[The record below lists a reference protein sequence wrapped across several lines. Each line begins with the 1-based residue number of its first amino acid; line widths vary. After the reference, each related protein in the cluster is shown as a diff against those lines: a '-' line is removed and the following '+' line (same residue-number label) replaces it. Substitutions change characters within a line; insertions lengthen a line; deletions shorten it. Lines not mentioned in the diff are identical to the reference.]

1 MKNKVLLFLIPII
14 IGLSNVSAETGTI
27 NVAPVAIDDLAT
39 TNEDTSLTINVLAN
53 DTDANLD
60 TLSVTWVSNV
70 TNGVAVKNS
79 AWTGVVFTPKAY
91 FYWTWSF
98 EYTLSDW
105 VLTDTWKVL
114 VTVNPVNNK
123 PVAVDDTYIVD
134 SNSTTLLNLVS
145 NDTDVDSNNL
155 RVVSIWN
162 ILNWTWTVTTSGVVF
177 KPNTNFV
184 WAISFSYVVSDGSLS
199 DTWTVLVNVKEIN
212 SEPIAVIDLLITE
225 MNKSKTIDPRIN
237 DVDKDKDALAITSVT
252 QPSHGSVNFTSVSVT
267 YIPTTDYKGSDMFKY
282 TVSDWRWGLSTWQ
295 VNVSVREKYEDDYDD
310 YQVNP
315 HVVQSVQKEFIAK
328 FKDLKD
334 EYKNLKNK
342 QVRKEY
348 LTKKKELREE
358 YLQKLKSVTWTSKQ
372 IINETNSEKENYKS
386 VYKSKYWKKISQISD
401 NDMQVIIWK
410 IDTFLTQVNNSTS
423 YSTETKQKITTM
435 LIALKELI
443 QNQ

>member
-1 MKNKVLLFLIPII
+1 
-14 IGLSNVSAETGTI
+14 
-27 NVAPVAIDDLAT
+27 
-39 TNEDTSLTINVLAN
+39 
-53 DTDANLD
+53 
-60 TLSVTWVSNV
+60 
-70 TNGVAVKNS
+70 
-79 AWTGVVFTPKAY
+79 
-91 FYWTWSF
+91 
-98 EYTLSDW
+98 
-105 VLTDTWKVL
+105 
-114 VTVNPVNNK
+114 
-123 PVAVDDTYIVD
+123 
-134 SNSTTLLNLVS
+134 
-145 NDTDVDSNNL
+145 
-155 RVVSIWN
+155 
-162 ILNWTWTVTTSGVVF
+162 
-177 KPNTNFV
+177 
-184 WAISFSYVVSDGSLS
+184 
-199 DTWTVLVNVKEIN
+199 
-212 SEPIAVIDLLITE
+212 
-225 MNKSKTIDPRIN
+225 
-237 DVDKDKDALAITSVT
+237 
-252 QPSHGSVNFTSVSVT
+252 
-267 YIPTTDYKGSDMFKY
+267 MFKY